1 MDYLD
6 KYRLW
11 LTKSDLESDL
21 KAELEAIKDN
31 DDEIKE
37 RFFKDL
43 EFGTAGLRG
52 ILGAGTAR
60 MNVYTVR
67 KATQGL
73 ADYINSLNVP
83 NRHVAIAYDSRI
95 KSAEFALEAAKV
107 FAANGIKAYLFETLK
122 PVPLLSF
129 TIRYLNCIS
138 GVVVTA
144 SHNSPKYNGYKA
156 YGPDGGQLANEGARE
171 VMQRI
176 NNIDIFKDVKIIS
189 EEEALKQGLL
199 QYIGEEIE
207 NAYLENV
214 YEQHIN
220 RGIFEKAKDFK
231 VVYTPFHGTGLVPVT
246 KIFKKVGLKNF
257 ILVEEQTTPD
267 GNFPTVKSPNPE
279 EKEGFKLAIEL
290 AKKENCDLI
299 VGTDPDCDRVGIV
312 VRNNNGEYVNLTG
325 NQVGALLCEYILSQ
339 KSKMGLLPQNPYIVK
354 TVVTSE
360 MVRAIAKEYNVN
372 VKEVLTGFKFIAEKI
387 KESEE
392 TKADNFVYGFEES
405 YGYLAGT
412 YCRDK
417 DAVVASMLICEMAAY
432 YSLQNMS
439 LYEAMENLYKKY
451 GYFAEGVVNIVREGL
466 IGVTQIANMMKK
478 MRESCPE
485 EIAGIKVRAYRDYLI
500 GKRFDK
506 KTGEESPLN
515 LPASDVLYYELGE
528 CGWVALRPSGTE
540 PKLKIYGGLCST
552 DEKSAKEILN
562 SVIKDVME
570 RIS

>member
-220 RGIFEKAKDFK
+220 RGIFERQRTLKWF
-231 VVYTPFHGTGLVPVT
+231 TPPSTAPVW
-246 KIFKKVGLKNF
+246 F
-257 ILVEEQTTPD
+257 
-267 GNFPTVKSPNPE
+267 
-279 EKEGFKLAIEL
+279 
-290 AKKENCDLI
+290 
-299 VGTDPDCDRVGIV
+299 R
-312 VRNNNGEYVNLTG
+312 
-325 NQVGALLCEYILSQ
+325 
-339 KSKMGLLPQNPYIVK
+339 
-354 TVVTSE
+354 
-360 MVRAIAKEYNVN
+360 
-372 VKEVLTGFKFIAEKI
+372 
-387 KESEE
+387 
-392 TKADNFVYGFEES
+392 
-405 YGYLAGT
+405 
-412 YCRDK
+412 
-417 DAVVASMLICEMAAY
+417 
-432 YSLQNMS
+432 
-439 LYEAMENLYKKY
+439 
-451 GYFAEGVVNIVREGL
+451 
-466 IGVTQIANMMKK
+466 
-478 MRESCPE
+478 
-485 EIAGIKVRAYRDYLI
+485 
-500 GKRFDK
+500 
-506 KTGEESPLN
+506 
-515 LPASDVLYYELGE
+515 
-528 CGWVALRPSGTE
+528 
-540 PKLKIYGGLCST
+540 
-552 DEKSAKEILN
+552 
-562 SVIKDVME
+562 
-570 RIS
+570 